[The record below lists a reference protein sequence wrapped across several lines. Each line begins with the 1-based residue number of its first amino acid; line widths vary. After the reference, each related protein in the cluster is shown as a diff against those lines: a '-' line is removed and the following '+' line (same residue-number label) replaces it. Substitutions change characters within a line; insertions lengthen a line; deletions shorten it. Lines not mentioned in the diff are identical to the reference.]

1 MSVQTV
7 RVPEFQHLC
16 GAAVL
21 DASPRSLGPARVWMS
36 GYMPTRY
43 ARAQS
48 GPIQVRAIAT
58 GSGRDGMIFVSADTC
73 LLSPRVASDWAC
85 GIARETGLN
94 RDRIFIITTHTHS
107 GPDLCGL
114 FGGVPPAYFNFFQKT
129 VVRAAVAAWHNR
141 APATLFAGVSRHAL
155 GIPRRKSR
163 GQQSLENSVVVL
175 QWKTGDRVIATLVN
189 IGCHGVVYS
198 KYSRVLSA
206 DLPGAIC
213 IAADRAFGGATLFA
227 PRAQGDVN
235 PAIPGDD
242 PYEQA
247 GNASELER
255 LAALGLEAVQEAARL
270 SNEIPP
276 ARESEPVYGLEMVL
290 PVTTPAGAAFRVPWW
305 SGRGAHPAFGFRLRF
320 RRFSI
325 AGIPGLAA
333 PGEILTC
340 LGKSWLERKPPVS
353 LLFSYCGGYLGYLMT
368 PETFARGG
376 YEPKVSPGSLPALPG

>member
-1 MSVQTV
+1 MIE
-7 RVPEFQHLC
+7 PGFQHIC
-16 GAAVL
+16 GAAVA
-21 DASPRSLGPARVWMS
+21 DASPRSLGPARIWMS

-43 ARAQS
+43 ARSQS

-58 GSGRDGMIFVSADTC
+58 GSDRDGMIFVSADTC
-73 LLSPRVASDWAC
+73 LLSPRVAADWAC
-85 GIARETGLN
+85 RIALETGLH

-114 FGGVPPAYFNFFQKT
+114 FGGVPPAYFRFFQEK
-129 VVRAAVAAWHNR
+129 VVSAASAAWHNR
-141 APATLFAGVSRHAL
+141 APAALFASASPHAL
-155 GIPRRKSR
+155 GIPRRKSK
-163 GQQSLENSVVVL
+163 GQQGMENSAVVL

-198 KYSRVLSA
+198 KHSRILSA

-213 IAADRAFGGATLFA
+213 RAADNAFGGVALFA

-247 GNASELER
+247 GNTSELKR
-255 LAALGLEAVQEAARL
+255 LSALGLEAVQEAARHTC
-270 SNEIPP
+270 EIPP
-276 ARESEPVYGLEMVL
+276 APEHEPVFGMEMVL

-305 SGRGAHPAFGFRLRF
+305 SGHGAHPAFGFRLRF
-320 RRFSI
+320 RRFSV

-333 PGEILTC
+333 HGEILTC
-340 LGKSWLERKPPVS
+340 LGKGWLENKPPVS

-376 YEPKVSPGSLPALPG
+376 YEPKVSPGPLPALPG

>member
-1 MSVQTV
+1 
-7 RVPEFQHLC
+7 
-16 GAAVL
+16 
-21 DASPRSLGPARVWMS
+21 
-36 GYMPTRY
+36 MPTRY

-48 GPIQVRAIAT
+48 GPIQVRAIAA
-58 GSGRDGMIFVSADTC
+58 GSVRDGLIFVSADTC
-73 LLSPRVASDWAC
+73 LLSPRVAADWAC
-85 GIARETGLN
+85 RIGRETGLN

-114 FGGVPPAYFNFFQKT
+114 FGGVPPAYFRFFQET

-141 APATLFAGVSRHAL
+141 APAALFAGISRHGL

-163 GQQSLENSVVVL
+163 GQQGMETGAVVL

-198 KYSRVLSA
+198 KHSRVLSA

-213 IAADRAFGGATLFA
+213 LAADRAFGGTTLFA

-255 LAALGLEAVQEAARL
+255 LAALGLEAVRESARL
-270 SNEIPP
+270 ASEIPPARESELGCFRGLPPDAEIPP
-276 ARESEPVYGLEMVL
+276 ARESEPVYGLEMIL

-368 PETFARGG
+368 HETFARGG
-376 YEPKVSPGSLPALPG
+376 YEPKVSPGPFPALPG